1 MTLHDEHPL
10 LAEAV
15 TPADQPIDLLHLTE
29 QESGDEG
36 GGDQLAASP
45 SSEATVLESLSPIDL
60 VTPPSPCVQDRSVF
74 EIFGP

>member
-1 MTLHDEHPL
+1 LSAIAPL
-10 LAEAV
+10 
-15 TPADQPIDLLHLTE
+15 ADQPLTFSPIDLVHLTE
-29 QESGDEG
+29 QESDDEG
-36 GGDQLAASP
+36 GDHRSAASP